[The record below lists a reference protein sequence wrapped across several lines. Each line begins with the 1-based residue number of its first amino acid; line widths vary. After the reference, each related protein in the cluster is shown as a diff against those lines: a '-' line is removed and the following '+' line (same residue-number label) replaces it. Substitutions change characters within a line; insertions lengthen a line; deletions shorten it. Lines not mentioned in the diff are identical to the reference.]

1 MSEILVREARGSD
14 LETIVRLHEA
24 DELGGHGDLWNAE
37 TQAGYRA
44 AFAAIAASP
53 DNALFVACDGGEI
66 VGVFQVVLLHSI
78 ADRGRPRVKVEGVQ
92 VRADQRSKGVGALMM
107 AHADAWARERGAI
120 FVELGS
126 SKKRK
131 DAHRFY
137 IRHGYANSHE
147 GFKKML

>member
-1 MSEILVREARGSD
+1 MSGIVVREAHADD
-14 LETIVRLHEA
+14 LEAIVRLHEA
-24 DELGGHGDLWNAE
+24 DELGGHADAWNE
-37 TQAGYRA
+37 DTQAGYAA

-66 VGVFQVVLLHSI
+66 VGVFQVVLLHSVT
-78 ADRGRPRVKVEGVQ
+78 DRGRPRVKVEGVQ
-92 VRADQRSKGVGALMM
+92 VRGDQRSKGVGALMM

-147 GFKKML
+147 GFKKLL

>member
-1 MSEILVREARGSD
+1 MSRIVVREAHAAD
-14 LETIVRLHEA
+14 LAAIVRLHEA
-24 DELGGHGDLWNAE
+24 DELGGHADIWNDD
-37 TQAGYRA
+37 TQAGYAA

-53 DNALFVACDGGEI
+53 DNALFVACDGEEI

-78 ADRGRPRVKVEGVQ
+78 TDRGRPRVKVEGVQ
-92 VRADQRSKGVGALMM
+92 VRADQRSKGVGASMM

-126 SKKRK
+126 SKKRR